1 MNIHKTD
8 IEWCSHTWNP
18 VTGCKHGCEY
28 CYARRM
34 VSRFGP
40 HPCER
45 PIIEPLEVLPKGTG
59 CYYVEQPTK
68 LCDETGEPA
77 RSTAYPKGFAPTYH
91 AYTMDYPEKRK
102 TPARIFVS
110 SMGDLFGE
118 WVPDIWIE
126 DVFAACKRAPQH
138 TYLFLTKNPQ
148 RYCDLASDGKLPTEP
163 NFWYGSTITG
173 PEDSFWWSDY
183 HNTFVSMEPLLQPF
197 EGVGAQAV
205 KKVGWCIIGAMT
217 GPGSKAH
224 QPKREWVES
233 IVTDAKTAGVPV
245 FMKDNLK
252 GVWGDQLLREC
263 PEGIDLADKKA
274 VAEWD
279 GE

>member
-1 MNIHKTD
+1 MNLHKSK
-8 IEWCSHTWNP
+8 IEWCTHTWNP
-18 VTGCKHGCEY
+18 VTGCRNGCSY
-28 CYARRM
+28 CYARRFID
-34 VSRFGP
+34 RFAP
-40 HPCER
+40 HPCEW
-45 PIIEPLEVLPKGTG
+45 PDEQLSEAKGAAG
-59 CYYVEQPTK
+59 CFVSEKPVK
-68 LCDETGEPA
+68 LLDESGKYI
-77 RSTAYPKGFAPTYH
+77 RSTPYPMGFLPTFHRYM
-91 AYTMDYPEKRK
+91 MDYPRKRLI
-102 TPARIFVS
+102 PSVVFVC
-110 SMGDLFGE
+110 SMADLFGD
-118 WVPDIWIE
+118 WVPDEWIAE
-126 DVFAACKRAPQH
+126 VLEACKEAPQH
-138 TYLFLTKNPQ
+138 VYLFLTKNPS
-148 RYCDLASDGKLPTEP
+148 RYMELARKGVLPEEP

-233 IVTDAKTAGVPV
+233 IVADAKTAGVPV

-252 GVWGDQLLREC
+252 GVWRDQLLREC